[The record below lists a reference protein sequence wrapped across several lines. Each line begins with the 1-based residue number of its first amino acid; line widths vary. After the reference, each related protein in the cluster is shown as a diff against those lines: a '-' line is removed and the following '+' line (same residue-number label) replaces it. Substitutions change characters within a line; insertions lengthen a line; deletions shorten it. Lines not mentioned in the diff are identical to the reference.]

1 MLVRVTIEIWKKKCL
16 LKFDLSQMFDVYV
29 RSGFQLARTT
39 AVNIALN
46 IAAFAA
52 SFAQLA
58 ARSLASH
65 GNLPWSFDKPGASCT
80 NTTAHTQ
87 TQSDGGMCGITWCAI
102 NAFGGVVLCVLLW
115 RTRSLRPDRKW
126 GNIWDG
132 LRECDEAPK
141 WKSCQV
147 WNSGRAAGYI
157 SRFGA
162 SVLRHHV
169 VGVMAVDLLVL
180 RLAQHGKQAAF
191 FPAIFV
197 CEIGGRVLFF

>member
-1 MLVRVTIEIWKKKCL
+1 MLVRVTIEIWKKNAFWSLNCIDL
-16 LKFDLSQMFDVYV
+16 LHLRLGGSHMFDVDV

-39 AVNIALN
+39 AVNIALH

-65 GNLPWSFDKPGASCT
+65 GNLPWSDEPGASCT

-102 NAFGGVVLCVLLW
+102 NAFGGMVLCILLW
-115 RTRSLRPDRKW
+115 WNRSLRSDRKW
-126 GNIWDG
+126 GKIWDG

-141 WKSCQV
+141 WKFCQV
-147 WNSGRAAGYI
+147 GTQAEQQGI
-157 SRFGA
+157 SP
-162 SVLRHHV
+162 
-169 VGVMAVDLLVL
+169 DLEL
-180 RLAQHGKQAAF
+180 QF
-191 FPAIFV
+191 WDIM
-197 CEIGGRVLFF
+197 